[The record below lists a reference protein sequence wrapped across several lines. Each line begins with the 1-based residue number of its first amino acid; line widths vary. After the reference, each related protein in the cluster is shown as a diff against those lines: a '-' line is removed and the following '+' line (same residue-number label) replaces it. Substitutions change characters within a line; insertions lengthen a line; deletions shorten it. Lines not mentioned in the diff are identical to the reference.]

1 MSGTQARTGRPPLYS
16 DPALMEAKIEQYF
29 DQLDNDDTPTI
40 AELAFELGFATRNAL
55 WEYEQKPAFSDTIK
69 RARLRIEVD
78 RTKRLV
84 SSGTPTA
91 GLIFDLVNNHG
102 YKNPQHVKHS
112 GDDDPN
118 AKPIEVT
125 KIELVA
131 PNLPLPVDD
140 DSSG

>member
-1 MSGTQARTGRPPLYS
+1 MTETQVGRPPLYD
-16 DPALMEAKIEQYF
+16 DPELMDAKIDQYF
-29 DQLDNDDTPTI
+29 DQLGDKPPTVPG
-40 AELAFELGFATRNAL
+40 LCFFLGFSSRQSFL
-55 WEYEQKPAFSDTIK
+55 DYEKKKDFSCTIK
-69 RARLRIEVD
+69 KARLRIECD
-78 RTKRLV
+78 RTERLI

-131 PNLPLPVDD
+131 PDRPLPVDD
-140 DSSG
+140 DRSN